1 MMYKGI
7 KLRIYPTKEQQN
19 IIKQSFGACRFVWN
33 QMLNMSKERYENN
46 KDSKWQTG
54 FDMNILLKQ
63 LKEEYPWLKQIN
75 AQSLQDQCE
84 SLAKAYQRAF
94 KHTSGFP
101 KFKSKRYAKQSYKL
115 KQINNDKVT
124 TKSLYLPGLKTMKYR
139 GGNLQGK
146 IKSATIELKPTGKYY
161 CVLLVE
167 CESQAQLTKTEKQ
180 VGIDLGVSDLVITSD
195 SKVYKTIRFDKRLAK
210 KKHYWEKR
218 LARRRAQ
225 AQNVIASKKQ
235 DKSLLVP
242 ELNDF
247 KNYTYAKQMVAKYS
261 EKVANQRK
269 DYLHKITTE
278 LVKDYDVIV
287 MEDLKTKNMIKNHN
301 LASAIANQSW
311 RELRDMLQ
319 YKCDWYGK
327 KLVLVSPRN
336 TSRTCHNC
344 GAYNEAFREMEQNE
358 WLAIRQ
364 WDCPT
369 CGAHLDR
376 DVNASQNILKLGL
389 G

>member
-1 MMYKGI
+1 MYRGV
-7 KLRIYPTKEQQN
+7 KLRIYPTEEQQKV
-19 IIKQSFGACRFVWN
+19 IKQSFGACRFVWN
-33 QMLNMSKERYENN
+33 QMLSMSKERYKNN

-63 LKEEYPWLKQIN
+63 LKEEYPWLKQTN

-84 SLAKAYQRAF
+84 SLAKTYQRAF
-94 KHTSGFP
+94 KHISGFP
-101 KFKSKRYAKQSYKL
+101 KFKSRKYAKQSYRV
-115 KQINNDKVT
+115 KQRIKIINNHIIK
-124 TKSLYLPGLKTMKYR
+124 LPMLGNTKYR
-139 GGNLQGK
+139 GYTFDGK

-167 CESQAQLTKTEKQ
+167 CENQAPIKKTGKR

-218 LARRRAQ
+218 VARRRAQ
-225 AQNVIASKKQ
+225 AQNIIASMKQ
-235 DKSLLVP
+235 DKALRVP
-242 ELNDF
+242 ELDDF
-247 KNYTYAKQMVAKYS
+247 KNYVYAKQMMAKYS

-278 LVKDYDVIV
+278 LVRNYDIIV
-287 MEDLKTKNMIKNHN
+287 MEDLKTGNIMKNHS
-301 LASAIANQSW
+301 LSRAIANQSW
-311 RELRDMLQ
+311 RELRNMLE
-319 YKCDWYGK
+319 YKCNWYEK
-327 KLVLVSPRN
+327 ELKLVSPKN

-344 GAYNEAFREMEQNE
+344 GAYNENFRGMKQSE
-358 WLAIRQ
+358 WLAVRQ
-364 WDCPT
+364 WNCPT

>member
-1 MMYKGI
+1 MYKGI
-7 KLRIYPTKEQQN
+7 KLRIYPTEQQQE

-33 QMLNMSKERYENN
+33 QMLAMQQERYKNN

-63 LKEEYPWLKQIN
+63 LKEEYPWLKQTN

-94 KHTSGFP
+94 KHISGFP

-115 KQINNDKVT
+115 KQINSDKIT
-124 TKSLYLPGLKTMKYR
+124 SNLLYLPGLKDMKYR
-139 GGNLQGK
+139 GTEIYGRV
-146 IKSATIELKPTGKYY
+146 KSATIELRPTGKYY

-167 CESQAQLTKTEKQ
+167 CENQAQADKTDKQ

-195 SKVYKTIRFDKRLAK
+195 NKVYKTIRFDKRLAK

-218 LARRRAQ
+218 VARRRAQ
-225 AQNVIASKKQ
+225 AQNIIASKRH
-235 DKSLLVP
+235 DKALTVP

-247 KNYTYAKQMVAKYS
+247 KNYVYAKQMVAKYS
-261 EKVANQRK
+261 EKVTNQRK

-278 LVKDYDVIV
+278 LVNSYDTIV
-287 MEDLKTKNMIKNHN
+287 MEDLRTSSMMKNHN

-327 KLVLVSPRN
+327 ELKLVSPKN

-344 GAYNEAFREMEQNE
+344 GAYNENFRGMKQSE
-358 WLAIRQ
+358 WLAVRQ
-364 WDCPT
+364 WNCPT

>member
-1 MMYKGI
+1 MYKGI
-7 KLRIYPTKEQQN
+7 KLKIYPTEEQQKV
-19 IIKQSFGACRFVWN
+19 IKQSFGACRFVWN
-33 QMLNMSKERYENN
+33 QMLSMSKERYKNN
-46 KDSKWQTG
+46 KDSKFQTG

-63 LKEEYPWLKQIN
+63 LKEEYPWLKQTN

-84 SLAKAYQRAF
+84 SLAKTYQRAF
-94 KHTSGFP
+94 KHISGFP
-101 KFKSKRYAKQSYKL
+101 KFKSRKYAKQSYRV
-115 KQINNDKVT
+115 KQRIKIINNHIIK
-124 TKSLYLPGLKTMKYR
+124 LPMLGNIKYR
-139 GGNLQGK
+139 GYTFDGK

-167 CESQAQLTKTEKQ
+167 CENQAPIKKTGKR

-225 AQNVIASKKQ
+225 AQNIIASMKQ
-235 DKSLLVP
+235 DKALRAP

-247 KNYTYAKQMVAKYS
+247 KNYIYAKQMVARYS
-261 EKVANQRK
+261 EKVTNQRK

-278 LVKDYDVIV
+278 LVRNYDIIV
-287 MEDLKTKNMIKNHN
+287 MEDLKTGNMMKNHS
-301 LASAIANQSW
+301 LSRAIANQSW
-311 RELRDMLQ
+311 RELRDMLE
-319 YKCDWYGK
+319 YKCNWYEK
-327 KLVLVSPRN
+327 ELKLVSPKN

-344 GAYNEAFREMEQNE
+344 GAYNENFRGMKQSE
-358 WLAIRQ
+358 WLAVRQ
-364 WDCPT
+364 WNCPT
-369 CGAHLDR
+369 CGAYLDR